1 MTNIEMNAGA
11 ALYLGSDWSSA
22 KQQGA
27 RQFPTA
33 AKAVRFAM
41 EEAAPVS
48 LKGARMI
55 VGERSFAG
63 EAIAD
68 LYRSSA
74 YPFER
79 KVTRKYR
86 PSRTARRLA
95 RIDI

>member
-1 MTNIEMNAGA
+1 MTNIEMNARA
-11 ALYLGSDWSSA
+11 ALYLGSDWHSA
-22 KQQGA
+22 KQEGA
-27 RQFPTA
+27 REFPTA

-55 VGERSFAG
+55 VGERWFAG
-63 EAIAD
+63 NAIAD
-68 LYRSSA
+68 LYRSSE

-86 PSRTARRLA
+86 PSRTARRLHKLNS
-95 RIDI
+95 